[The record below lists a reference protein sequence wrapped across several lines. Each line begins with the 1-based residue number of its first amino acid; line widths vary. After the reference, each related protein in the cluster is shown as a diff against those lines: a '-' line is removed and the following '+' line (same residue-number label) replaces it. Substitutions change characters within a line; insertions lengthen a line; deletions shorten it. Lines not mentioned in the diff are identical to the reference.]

1 VWLGAGLTGAY
12 AVSMV
17 APILLVA
24 VIAPA
29 TSQRLAERAASVSPA
44 IDRLT
49 GVMLAGLGIV
59 LVPAALA
66 GAVA

>member
-1 VWLGAGLTGAY
+1 
-12 AVSMV
+12 
-17 APILLVA
+17 
-24 VIAPA
+24 
-29 TSQRLAERAASVSPA
+29 VSPT